1 MDSALLTVVVTTGTE
16 PLVDPPGPIAVPL
29 APALMRYCERIDAGD
44 PHTPAYTSGLAQA
57 YVDSDGTCD
66 DAADV
71 EAYQRLS
78 AEVRA
83 RLRDDRAAVLTARDE
98 PSLLIGAVPYHRE
111 HGSDPAAGPR
121 ALHHAQDWCMDH
133 GYYHAVVDL
142 GLRGLALTDEDTD
155 VDEWWAFTTRMTT
168 ALAALGRPDEAL
180 ALYDEVRTRT
190 TAAGVHMQAA
200 YATAML
206 YTRQF
211 EGDRRDHQRARA
223 WINQAVGI
231 ASILPDA
238 KQRAFNTAFNRNG
251 LALIEFHQGKP
262 DAALS
267 LLDECIAD
275 LAKALAPGEQVLH
288 RSVLRYNRAQVY
300 AALGRLADAVEDYS
314 AVIEQDPNYAEY
326 YFDRAAIYRR
336 LGRHAEARADYD
348 QAIRLS
354 PPFPEAY
361 YNRGDLRAEL
371 GDTDGAFDDFS
382 YTLELD
388 PDFVDAYVNRA
399 AIEIDRG
406 SLADAE
412 RDAVAGLAR
421 DVDNPHLHVVLGQ
434 VQAER
439 EQYAGA
445 QVAFDQAIAADPDLV
460 TALAGRA
467 ALAYQTG
474 ELDRAIADLRRA
486 VDLRPDDAALR
497 YNLAFLH
504 QSGGQWALA
513 LLYLER
519 AAELAPDDPDISAA
533 RRLCLDHLATA

>member
-1 MDSALLTVVVTTGTE
+1 MVGHRWLLASHRAGRGAARSALALPPVLAVVDADRRLRGPYTAVGALLRAIVPDALATVPELVIRHNVEILATTPELRRTVPATRDTLTSLAVPEERTRFYSRLRTLRITHGLIEFLVDYLRVADRGVRTLVVDNAHEADPTDREFVAVLLRRMDSALLTVVVTTGTE

-348 QAIRLS
+348 
-354 PPFPEAY
+354 
-361 YNRGDLRAEL
+361 
-371 GDTDGAFDDFS
+371 
-382 YTLELD
+382 
-388 PDFVDAYVNRA
+388 
-399 AIEIDRG
+399 
-406 SLADAE
+406 
-412 RDAVAGLAR
+412 
-421 DVDNPHLHVVLGQ
+421 
-434 VQAER
+434 
-439 EQYAGA
+439 
-445 QVAFDQAIAADPDLV
+445 
-460 TALAGRA
+460 
-467 ALAYQTG
+467 
-474 ELDRAIADLRRA
+474 
-486 VDLRPDDAALR
+486 
-497 YNLAFLH
+497 
-504 QSGGQWALA
+504 
-513 LLYLER
+513 
-519 AAELAPDDPDISAA
+519 
-533 RRLCLDHLATA
+533 